1 MLKPLHRHLIYYKNI
16 EGNIDWNGGHLLSR
30 GAGNEFIQ
38 SQRSQGERP
47 CQHDASCRCL
57 EQEASPPAGR
67 RRPQVHLRSLKV
79 FHYFNLGVHAG
90 GTQVS
95 SLKEKKREREKKKNR
110 VLPRVELALMRF
122 SCNYFSAITI
132 RTTTTEDLIRQ

>member
-1 MLKPLHRHLIYYKNI
+1 MGYRL
-16 EGNIDWNGGHLLSR
+16 EWGHLLSR
-30 GAGNEFIQ
+30 GAGNEFTQ
-38 SQRSQGERP
+38 SKSSQGESP
-47 CQHDASCRCL
+47 CQRDAFCRCL
-57 EQEASPPAGR
+57 EQERLKAVR
-67 RRPQVHLRSLKV
+67 RLLQPSDSRPQFPLRSLRV
-79 FHYFNLGVHAG
+79 FNYFNLHFHAG

-95 SLKEKKREREKKKNR
+95 SLNEKKKKKT